1 MERKIEEIC
10 DMLEQ
15 EAIRESERKIKEVEK
30 YKAGYMQGCEDMLR
44 NFQEYLMSQERELKR

>member
-1 MERKIEEIC
+1 MRYARAGSNKRIRKKNKG
-10 DMLEQ
+10 
-15 EAIRESERKIKEVEK
+15 SGK